1 MKINNSFYM
10 HKLTHVGVEV
20 GAGTRHDEQV
30 TNVKARCS
38 GFVVGGA
45 SIRRWSGG
53 LTSGRRPRGAQH
65 GGDGRTVER
74 GTMACRAGTA
84 RWNGKCEARARW
96 IPVASWAMVPST
108 RRGTPV
114 TSPKNGRGEAGARW
128 RRAGAMRGGAAGA
141 AA

>member
-1 MKINNSFYM
+1 M
-10 HKLTHVGVEV
+10 HKLTHVGAEV

-53 LTSGRRPRGAQH
+53 LTSGRRSIGARH
-65 GGDGRTVER
+65 GGDGRKVER

-84 RWNGKCEARARW
+84 RCR
-96 IPVASWAMVPST
+96 MVE
-108 RRGTPV
+108 RQMRGWGTPDPGSELGNGAIDQAWNTGDV
-114 TSPKNGRGEAGARW
+114 TGEW
-128 RRAGAMRGGAAGA
+128 
-141 AA
+141 